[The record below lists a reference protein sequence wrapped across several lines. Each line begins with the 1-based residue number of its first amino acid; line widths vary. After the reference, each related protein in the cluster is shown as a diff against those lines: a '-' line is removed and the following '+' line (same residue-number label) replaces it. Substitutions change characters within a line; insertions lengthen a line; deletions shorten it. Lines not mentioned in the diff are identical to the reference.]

1 MNIGFALR
9 VAMLKKDIQQKDVA
23 ENLGI
28 SKQYLQQ
35 MLKGDRKLSEKRLAQ
50 ILESINVTEEYI
62 NKLSKRLDM

>member
-50 ILESINVTEEYI
+50 ILESINVTKDYI

>member
-23 ENLGI
+23 DNLGI

-35 MLKGDRKLSEKRLAQ
+35 MLKGDRKLSDQRLSQ
-50 ILESINVTEEYI
+50 ILESINVSEEYI
-62 NKLSKRLDM
+62 SKLAKRLDM

>member
-23 ENLGI
+23 DNLGI